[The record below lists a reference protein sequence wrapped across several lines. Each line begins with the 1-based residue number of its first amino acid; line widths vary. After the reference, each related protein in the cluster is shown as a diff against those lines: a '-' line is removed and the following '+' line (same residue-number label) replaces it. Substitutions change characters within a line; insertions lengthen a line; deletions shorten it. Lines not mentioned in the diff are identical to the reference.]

1 MTLIPRLLVRRRE
14 LDLAV
19 DTARSQQGRVKDVD
33 AVGGHDDLDVLG
45 GLKAIELKSRL
56 RNFFS
61 LSTMLVSFIQAYL
74 ILR

>member
-33 AVGGHDDLDVLG
+33 AVGGHDDLDVLS

-56 RNFFS
+56 RNVFS
-61 LSTMLVSFIQAYL
+61 LSTMLVSFSQAYL
-74 ILR
+74 ILS